1 MAVNKGG
8 RPKKIIDQE
17 QFESL
22 CEIQCTKEEICHVL
36 KCDEKTLTRWCNDT
50 YGEGF
55 SEVYLKEASKGKI
68 SLRRSMFKMA
78 QTNTTMAIWLSK
90 QHLGMKEP
98 KIEVEIPYDEIEE
111 DMGDYEK

>member
-1 MAVNKGG
+1 MPGG

-36 KCDEKTLTRWCNDT
+36 KCDEKTLTRWCNDI
-50 YGEGF
+50 YGESF
-55 SEVYLKEASKGKI
+55 SEVFIKESAKGKI

-78 QTNTTMAIWLSK
+78 QSNTSMAIWLSK
-90 QHLGMKEP
+90 QYLNMREP
-98 KIEVEIPYDEIEE
+98 QQETIVPEDELEK
-111 DMGDYEK
+111 DMDNYEK